1 MAKFRQIQTS
11 FWSNTYIQ
19 EEMTAEDKYFYLYLM
34 TNEFTTQIGIY
45 SITKKQMAFD
55 LGYSMES
62 VTALLQRFETYH
74 KLIKY
79 DVESREIILL
89 KWAENNL
96 NIGGKPVQD
105 LIKKE
110 IKQVKN
116 KEFLTLMYSSCPE
129 NSLKNFIGLLIYKN
143 NVSYNET
150 ANESSDVSSIN
161 LSNFEKNKKTNNNNN
176 FYESSDVPLNEAGA
190 INNKEEI
197 INNNHNHNHN
207 HDHNN
212 IYDRDLK
219 IIKEWFKRNE
229 IDFSKKHENKIIEL
243 LKNNSINYILKLFQ
257 EQMDILKNKKDVK
270 NIAAVFSAHLFK
282 GTCEVNSEVI
292 EQKELEQEKIK
303 NEQRKE
309 YRKNDKAMEVFKS
322 LPTEQQLKIE
332 DEIIEE
338 FKNPALREIKKNT
351 EVVFYLMIS
360 QKIKEKITELG
371 LLSA

>member
-19 EEMTAEDKYFYLYLM
+19 EEMTSEDKYFYLYLM
-34 TNEFTTQIGIY
+34 TNECTTQIGIY
-45 SITKKQMAFD
+45 PITKKQMAFD
-55 LGYSMES
+55 LGYSIES
-62 VTALLQRFETYH
+62 VSALLQRFETYH

-79 DVESREIILL
+79 DVDSRELILL

-110 IKQVKN
+110 IEQVKN
-116 KEFLTLMYSSCPE
+116 KDFLALMYSNCPE
-129 NSLKNFIGLLIYKN
+129 NSLKNFIELLIYKN
-143 NVSYNET
+143 NDSYNET
-150 ANESSDVSSIN
+150 ANESSDASLIN
-161 LSNFEKNKKTNNNNN
+161 LSNFEKNKKTNNSNN
-176 FYESSDVPLNEAGA
+176 FYESSNTPLNEAVA

-197 INNNHNHNHN
+197 INNNHNH
-207 HDHNN
+207 DHNN
-212 IYDRDLK
+212 INNNIYDDFEK
-219 IIKEWFKRNE
+219 IKEWFKRNE

-243 LKNNSINYILKLFQ
+243 LKNNSIDYILKLFQ

-282 GTCEVNSEVI
+282 GTCEVNLQTI

-309 YRKNDKAMEVFKS
+309 YQKDDKAMEVFKS

-351 EVVFYLMIS
+351 EVVYYLMIS
-360 QKIKEKITELG
+360 QKIKQKITELG